1 MAYFIAF
8 LVIIG
13 LIYSF
18 IRDTLI
24 KVTGDV
30 KKTDKVIDFL
40 FNLLGVLISGYIV
53 FWLVYSAFVTWG

>member
-1 MAYFIAF
+1 MSIIIAF
-8 LVIIG
+8 IILG

-24 KVTGDV
+24 KVTGDI
-30 KKTDKVIDFL
+30 KKADKVIDFL
-40 FNLLGVLISGYIV
+40 FNLLGVLIPGYIV